1 MFARMSEAEAKP
13 NVRED
18 GEGREGV
25 TAKTSHDDGDEEML
39 FLRPRVVK

>member
-1 MFARMSEAEAKP
+1 MTGMMGWRFSVREAEAKP

-25 TAKTSHDDGDEEML
+25 TA
-39 FLRPRVVK
+39 